1 MLTGG
6 CLCGSVRFEVSSE
19 LGPIV
24 YCHCSL
30 CRRASGSAFG
40 SNASVQASA
49 FRIRQGENVVTEY
62 ESTPGYFRAFCSRCG
77 SPLYGRHKDYP
88 SFRRVRLGT
97 FDGDPGGRPVAN
109 IWLDSKAPWHHVADS
124 LDQFAASPPRSYY
137 FNE

>member
-1 MLTGG
+1 MFTGG

-49 FRIRQGENVVTEY
+49 FKIRQGENVVTEY

-88 SFRRVRLGT
+88 LFRRVRLGT
-97 FDGDPGGRPVAN
+97 FDSDPGGRPVAN
-109 IWLDSKAPWHHVADS
+109 VWLDSKAPWHHVADS
-124 LDQFAASPPRSYY
+124 LDQFPASPPRSYY